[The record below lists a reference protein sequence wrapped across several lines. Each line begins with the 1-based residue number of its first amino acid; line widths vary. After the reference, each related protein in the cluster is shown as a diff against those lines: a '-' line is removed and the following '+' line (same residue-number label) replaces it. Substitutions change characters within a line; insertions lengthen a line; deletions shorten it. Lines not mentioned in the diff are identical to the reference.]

1 MLYFVAKAGNCCDS
15 LYGESTLKYI
25 TTWKNPNVYTSKLF
39 VEFCIATYFEK
50 ERKLPMKSFTHK
62 PGLQVCGFF
71 MSEYTDIV
79 VY

>member
-25 TTWKNPNVYTSKLF
+25 QTWKKPKRLQLF
-39 VEFCIATYFEK
+39 VEFYIATYFEK

-79 VY
+79 VS